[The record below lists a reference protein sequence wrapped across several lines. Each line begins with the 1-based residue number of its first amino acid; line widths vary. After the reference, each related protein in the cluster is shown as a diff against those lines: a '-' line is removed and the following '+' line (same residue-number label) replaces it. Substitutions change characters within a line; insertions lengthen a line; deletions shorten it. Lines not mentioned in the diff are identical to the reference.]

1 MSGWLYGQLLAA
13 AIGEARGTEDAA
25 GPFSSGSTDLPGA
38 EKKGLIPPI
47 PNINAQLAKKR
58 GQTRLFQAQA

>member
-13 AIGEARGTEDAA
+13 AFGEARGTEDAA

-38 EKKGLIPPI
+38 VTAVVFFFLH
-47 PNINAQLAKKR
+47 L
-58 GQTRLFQAQA
+58 